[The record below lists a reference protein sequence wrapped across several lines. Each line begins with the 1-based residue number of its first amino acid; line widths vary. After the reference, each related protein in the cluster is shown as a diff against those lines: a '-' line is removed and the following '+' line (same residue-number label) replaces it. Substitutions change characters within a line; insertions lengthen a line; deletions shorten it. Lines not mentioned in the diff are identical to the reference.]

1 MTTYIHYGSS
11 KFHPFFPVRN
21 SLYFPKPNGGLW
33 ASPVDAPLSW
43 EKWCRREH
51 EYLESLKKYFK
62 FTLTEDAKILHLYS
76 ANQLNE
82 LPQINFS
89 GNSPICFKNLMYT
102 ILDFEKIQQEYD
114 GIELHLSEEVFPED
128 ADWSYRGLYWKL
140 YGWDCDCILIL
151 NTNVVNVI

>member
-11 KFHPFFPVRN
+11 KFYPFFPVRN
-21 SLYFPKPNGGLW
+21 NPYFTKPEGGLW

-51 EYLESLKKYFK
+51 QQLESLKEYFK

-82 LPQINFS
+82 LPQIDFS
-89 GNSPICFKNLMYT
+89 GNIPISSKNLMYT

-128 ADWSYRGLYWKL
+128 VDWSYKGLYWKL
-140 YGWDCDCILIL
+140 YC
-151 NTNVVNVI
+151 